1 MENCEGPS
9 ASRILVLERGWGSD
23 ADDGGE
29 RCGGW
34 AVADSCRAQGMRTP
48 YLKFFFLAYFVPIY
62 MKLPI
67 WKRLLKC
74 FFDQTHEVSKV
85 KHTHTQEP
93 RNVMKSGLAATAGAV
108 NNL

>member
-23 ADDGGE
+23 VDDGGE

-62 MKLPI
+62 IAADLEAA
-67 WKRLLKC
+67 LKML
-74 FFDQTHEVSKV
+74 FRPNS
-85 KHTHTQEP
+85 
-93 RNVMKSGLAATAGAV
+93 
-108 NNL
+108 